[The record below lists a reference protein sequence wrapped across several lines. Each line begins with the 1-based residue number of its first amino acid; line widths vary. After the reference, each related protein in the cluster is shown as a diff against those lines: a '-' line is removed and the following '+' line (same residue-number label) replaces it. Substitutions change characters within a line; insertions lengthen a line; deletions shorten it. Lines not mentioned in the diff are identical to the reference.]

1 MRRLRRDTPPARS
14 QAAGSCARRPFCFLR
29 QGASATQ
36 IPKRLARAGRSLA
49 FMCAQSLFL
58 PCVSTV
64 GILYSEARSLTLLA
78 AVVVYSLVLPFGLAI
93 LVYQAARLLS

>member
-1 MRRLRRDTPPARS
+1 
-14 QAAGSCARRPFCFLR
+14 
-29 QGASATQ
+29 
-36 IPKRLARAGRSLA
+36 
-49 FMCAQSLFL
+49 MCAQSLFL